1 MASTGTID
9 IVDVNLSDFNPHEKR
24 EYNFQERQDQEIF
37 YKNTN
42 KNKGK
47 DNKDG

>member
-24 EYNFQERQDQEIF
+24 EYNF
-37 YKNTN
+37 
-42 KNKGK
+42 
-47 DNKDG
+47 